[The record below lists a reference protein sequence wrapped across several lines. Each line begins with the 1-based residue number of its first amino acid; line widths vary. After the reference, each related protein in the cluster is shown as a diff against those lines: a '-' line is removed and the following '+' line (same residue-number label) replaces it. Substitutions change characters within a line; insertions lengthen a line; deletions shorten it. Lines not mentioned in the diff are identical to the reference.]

1 MLQNY
6 FDFLIVNYKFQ
17 KNFKYNRSILYGG
30 DFYLDGQSYMKLPYD
45 LSGSMAKNRFK
56 NELLWGI
63 HRILELY
70 TDEKKFNM
78 VFDYVCDIEVHWED
92 EKYEFYQIKT
102 SNSGEGYTQS
112 KLTKIGK
119 KEKSVLAKLYI
130 LKNDFDGDKDKIK
143 LAIVSNK
150 PFKDSHNT
158 LYNNTEKLEF
168 NTLDSKIK
176 NSIEES
182 LKKEMKIDKVDFN
195 NMNFIY
201 TTIDLINPKNTITGE
216 LVNLFS
222 DVLKVQIKKPD
233 VLYRV
238 LLDKISQK
246 AEYELKVNTY
256 DELIEKKSLSK
267 ENIMEIFNKHIDI
280 SNNSVEKAKNYIE
293 KEYSDNYG
301 KKLKMMIALSSVV
314 QKINIS
320 NILKKMEKEIIEYI
334 NNNNK
339 LLEDSLNNIID
350 KLYKKYKEKF
360 EIEYSDEEIKSFLI
374 LILMKREEEMYE

>member
-1 MLQNY
+1 MN
-6 FDFLIVNYKFQ
+6 
-17 KNFKYNRSILYGG
+17 
-30 DFYLDGQSYMKLPYD
+30 GQSYMKLPYD

-63 HRILELY
+63 HKMLELY
-70 TDEKKFNM
+70 TDEKEFNM
-78 VFDYVCDIEVHWED
+78 VFDYVCDIEVHWEG
-92 EKYEFYQIKT
+92 EQYEFYQIKT

-130 LKNDFDGDKDKIK
+130 LKYDFEGDKDKVK

-150 PFKDSHNT
+150 PFKDSCNK
-158 LYNNTEKLEF
+158 LYNKSEKLEF
-168 NTLDSKIK
+168 NSLDSKIK

-182 LKKEMKIDKVDFN
+182 LKEEMKIDKVDFN

-201 TTIDLINPKNTITGE
+201 TTIDLINPKNTLTGE
-216 LVNLFS
+216 IVNFFS

-233 VLYRV
+233 VLYSV

-256 DELIEKKSLSK
+256 DELMEKKSISK
-267 ENIMEIFNKHIDI
+267 ENITEIFNKHIDI
-280 SNNSVEKAKNYIE
+280 SNNSVEKAKEYIE
-293 KEYSDNYG
+293 KQYNDNYG
-301 KKLKMMIALSSVV
+301 EKIKMIVALSSVV

-320 NILKKMEKEIIEYI
+320 NMLKKMEKEIIKYI

-339 LLEDSLNNIID
+339 ILDDSLNNIID
-350 KLYKKYKEKF
+350 KLHKKYKEKF
-360 EIEYSDEEIKSFLI
+360 GIEYSDEEIKSFLI